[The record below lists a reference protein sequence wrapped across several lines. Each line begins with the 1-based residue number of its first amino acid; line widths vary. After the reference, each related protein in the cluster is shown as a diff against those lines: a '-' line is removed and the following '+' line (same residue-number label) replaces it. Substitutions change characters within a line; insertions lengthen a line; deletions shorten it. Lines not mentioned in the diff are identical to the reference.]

1 MSNNVNT
8 WLYERAADCIDYF
21 EGQQPAILIE
31 QAINDND
38 LEQLK
43 VYVDR
48 AEAEIFSQMAQSDP
62 MTDERAEDMFREA
75 TDVY

>member
-38 LEQLK
+38 LEDLAYQVNK
-43 VYVDR
+43 
-48 AEAEIFSQMAQSDP
+48 AEAEIFDQMDRGNSK
-62 MTDERAEDMFREA
+62 MTDERAGAMYEDI
-75 TDVY
+75 Y